1 MRRIFC
7 LPMFI
12 LALSVSRPAVA
23 ADSAGD
29 DEKIIGT
36 WERLHEKVKEK
47 DKDREMEETW
57 IIKKTK
63 DTWSVSGKFYMAG
76 KGEVGNFR
84 GKNVKFADGSLTFT
98 QDFFKLPKGFAS
110 GMTVT
115 CSAADD
121 RLDVAF
127 KPKMGE
133 ETKDNF
139 KRAGDASE
147 VIDTWK
153 QTTKAGTTETWIIAK
168 DKKGQLRVR
177 GEWGD
182 KNGKVTHAFNGV
194 NVRYFMKVL
203 TFNQNFYK
211 SPRGFPNFGTAIACK
226 AKENS
231 LIFIWYNGRREGR
244 GSLQRESK

>member
-1 MRRIFC
+1 MPRVFC

-12 LALSVSRPAVA
+12 LALSVSWPVVA
-23 ADSAGD
+23 ADNAGD

-36 WERLHEKVKEK
+36 WERLHEKDKEK
-47 DKDREMEETW
+47 DKEIEETW

-63 DTWSVSGKFYMAG
+63 GTWSVSGKFYTPG

-98 QDFFKLPKGFAS
+98 QDFFKLPKGFVS
-110 GMTVT
+110 GTTVT
-115 CSAADD
+115 CSADDD

-127 KPKMGE
+127 QPKKGE

-147 VIDTWK
+147 VMGTWK
-153 QTTKAGTTETWIIAK
+153 NTSKNGTTETWIIEK

-194 NVRYFMKVL
+194 NVRYFMKAL
-203 TFNQNFYK
+203 TFNQNFNK
-211 SPRGFPNFGTAIACK
+211 APRGFVNFGTAIACM
-226 AKENS
+226 AKDDS
-231 LIFIWYNGRREGR
+231 LIFVWYNGRNKGK
-244 GSLQRESK
+244 GSLKQESK